1 MHSVAFMHIAFHYAL
16 TAFSSRC
23 ILVHSYVFM
32 HSYHIQTHSSSACIH
47 TLMHSR
53 HACIHMHTCACRLY
67 RSIHMH
73 SCVKQPT
80 GAFGRITFWRI
91 QTHSVAAKCERRMQ
105 FECNKMQSNANECI
119 RARSVALRAGLSL
132 RPRLL
137 LRRRCCRARGRCPAG
152 CVYPPQ
158 LCVGTHS
165 FERAC
170 IQRHADVFSVRCE
183 PIRMQHSL

>member
-1 MHSVAFMHIAFHYAL
+1 MRGFFLHSTFNYILLHSVAFMHIAFHSAL

-32 HSYHIQTHSSSACIH
+32 HSYHILTHSSSACIH
-47 TLMHSR
+47 TSMHSR

-105 FECNKMQSNANECI
+105 YECNKMQSNANECT
-119 RARSVALRAGLSL
+119 RARSVALRAALSL
-132 RPRLL
+132 RPSLL

-158 LCVGTHS
+158 LCVGGGQL
-165 FERAC
+165 A
-170 IQRHADVFSVRCE
+170 
-183 PIRMQHSL
+183 L